1 LRIAARLRFRSSVG
15 ITVGPSCTMAWI
27 GVLPFIGAARWGWF
41 SDAQALL
48 WAISA
53 ARPSSCRYSSSCTCC
68 VFRRKRGRLPDLP
81 GLPEKPISSSA
92 VASGMP
98 QRLVLADARLGAREG
113 EAARDGLRWGVPVPR
128 TSSNYDGIRLG
139 LGRRFGRLLRVKI
152 RLLYR
157 NRIGEGHLGRFF
169 SLWRR
174 IGGRVRCG
182 ARPVSF
188 HRSSS

>member
-1 LRIAARLRFRSSVG
+1 VG

-41 SDAQALL
+41 SDAEALL

-98 QRLVLADARLGAREG
+98 HAPSVTRTPWYWRMRGWAHARGQ
-113 EAARDGLRWGVPVPR
+113 AARDGLRWGVPVPR